1 MNYKNR
7 NTMKKNKLVYV
18 LGALLSMGVVSCDL
32 TEKPT
37 SFYEMDTYFTTADKA
52 KMAVIGIYDC
62 LAAEGSYGQYVMP
75 FASSDD
81 MYMVRGTATGDG
93 TRRDISHYALTSSN
107 TWVASV
113 WNYIYE
119 GIDRANTAIAGIEK
133 MPGYENSDELKEL
146 VAQAR
151 FLRAFLAFD
160 LVRYWGDVPFKTTS
174 TGSFGDTA
182 QPRTER
188 EKIYDQII
196 IDLDFA
202 KIHLKPGNEV
212 ASSEV
217 PCRGAARALLMRVY
231 LQRAGYSL
239 DRTTRTLTRPDDATR
254 KNYFDAVIEEWKAFG
269 TEGYHNFYGA
279 GYEELFK
286 NYSKLVLNNQESL
299 WEIAFEPNNG
309 QKDNAGYWATYN
321 GPLVDAPDAGSGAAN
336 QNFFGRANAFFI
348 VLPYWGDFYDDNDVR
363 RDVNFVDYVY
373 RWVKKDKAQVKM
385 SVCQEISKNMY
396 RYPGKWRREWMAPG
410 FVDPNHTGVN
420 YCPLRYA
427 DVVLMAAE
435 AYNEINDTP
444 KAWELLNDVRARAH
458 ATEINSSN
466 YASLMKAPKVYDLPF
481 ISDGDEAGKFRTALY
496 WERAFETAYE
506 GQRKFDL
513 IRWGVLGDALR
524 AAQTYIEGWEEGANL
539 FKDVDKNGKPTKLEE
554 GESPA
559 VWDPVVWATQ
569 NYVAGHNFVDGKHEL
584 LPIPLAEIQSNA
596 QLNGENNP
604 DRKSTRLNSS
614 HTDISRMPSS
624 A

>member
-1 MNYKNR
+1 
-7 NTMKKNKLVYV
+7 MKKNKLVYV

-107 TWVASV
+107 TWVASA

-604 DRKSTRLNSS
+604 GYE
-614 HTDISRMPSS
+614 
-624 A
+624 

>member
-1 MNYKNR
+1 
-7 NTMKKNKLVYV
+7 MKKNKLVYV

-385 SVCQEISKNMY
+385 SVCQEISKNVY

-604 DRKSTRLNSS
+604 GYE
-614 HTDISRMPSS
+614 
-624 A
+624 

>member
-1 MNYKNR
+1 
-7 NTMKKNKLVYV
+7 MKKNKLVYV

-239 DRTTRTLTRPDDATR
+239 DRTIRTLTRPDDATR

-604 DRKSTRLNSS
+604 GYE
-614 HTDISRMPSS
+614 
-624 A
+624 

>member
-1 MNYKNR
+1 
-7 NTMKKNKLVYV
+7 MKKNKLIYV
-18 LGALLSMGVVSCDL
+18 LGALLSMGMVSCDL

-119 GIDRANTAIAGIEK
+119 GIDRANTAITGIEK
-133 MPGYENSDELKEL
+133 MPDYENSDELKEL

-202 KIHLKPGNEV
+202 KTHLKPGNEV

-466 YASLMKAPKVYDLPF
+466 YASLMKAHKVYDLPF

-604 DRKSTRLNSS
+604 GYE
-614 HTDISRMPSS
+614 
-624 A
+624 

>member
-1 MNYKNR
+1 
-7 NTMKKNKLVYV
+7 MKKNKLVYV

-239 DRTTRTLTRPDDATR
+239 DRTTCTLTRPDDATR

-396 RYPGKWRREWMAPG
+396 RYPGKWRREWMALG

-604 DRKSTRLNSS
+604 GYE
-614 HTDISRMPSS
+614 
-624 A
+624 

>member
-1 MNYKNR
+1 
-7 NTMKKNKLVYV
+7 MKKNKLVYV

-559 VWDPVVWATQ
+559 VWDPVVWAIQ

-604 DRKSTRLNSS
+604 GYE
-614 HTDISRMPSS
+614 
-624 A
+624 

>member
-1 MNYKNR
+1 
-7 NTMKKNKLVYV
+7 MKKNKLVYV

-133 MPGYENSDELKEL
+133 MPDYENSDELKEL

-231 LQRAGYSL
+231 LQRAGYRL

-604 DRKSTRLNSS
+604 GYE
-614 HTDISRMPSS
+614 
-624 A
+624 

>member
-1 MNYKNR
+1 
-7 NTMKKNKLVYV
+7 MKKNKLVYV

-188 EKIYDQII
+188 AKIYDQII

-286 NYSKLVLNNQESL
+286 NYSKLVLNNHESL

-604 DRKSTRLNSS
+604 GYE
-614 HTDISRMPSS
+614 
-624 A
+624 

>member
-1 MNYKNR
+1 
-7 NTMKKNKLVYV
+7 
-18 LGALLSMGVVSCDL
+18 
-32 TEKPT
+32 
-37 SFYEMDTYFTTADKA
+37 
-52 KMAVIGIYDC
+52 MAVIGIYDC

-466 YASLMKAPKVYDLPF
+466 YASLLKAPKVYDLPF

-604 DRKSTRLNSS
+604 GYE
-614 HTDISRMPSS
+614 
-624 A
+624 

>member
-604 DRKSTRLNSS
+604 GYEFLLYSFVKNRQQLLL
-614 HTDISRMPSS
+614 PC
-624 A
+624 

>member
-584 LPIPLAEIQSNA
+584 LPIPLAEIQS
-596 QLNGENNP
+596 L
-604 DRKSTRLNSS
+604 SLI
-614 HTDISRMPSS
+614 HI
-624 A
+624 

>member
-1 MNYKNR
+1 
-7 NTMKKNKLVYV
+7 MKKNKLVYV

-239 DRTTRTLTRPDDATR
+239 DRTTRTLTRPADATR

-604 DRKSTRLNSS
+604 GYE
-614 HTDISRMPSS
+614 
-624 A
+624 

>member
-1 MNYKNR
+1 
-7 NTMKKNKLVYV
+7 MKKNKLVYV

-37 SFYEMDTYFTTADKA
+37 SFYEMGTYFTTADKA

-133 MPGYENSDELKEL
+133 MPDYENSDELKEL

-202 KIHLKPGNEV
+202 KTHLKPGNEV

-604 DRKSTRLNSS
+604 GYE
-614 HTDISRMPSS
+614 
-624 A
+624 

>member
-1 MNYKNR
+1 
-7 NTMKKNKLVYV
+7 MKKNKLVYV
-18 LGALLSMGVVSCDL
+18 LGALLSVGVVSCDL

-604 DRKSTRLNSS
+604 GYE
-614 HTDISRMPSS
+614 
-624 A
+624 

>member
-1 MNYKNR
+1 
-7 NTMKKNKLVYV
+7 MKKNKLVYV

-513 IRWGVLGDALR
+513 IRCGDLGDALR
-524 AAQTYIEGWEEGANL
+524 AAQKYNEGWEEGANL

-604 DRKSTRLNSS
+604 GYE
-614 HTDISRMPSS
+614 
-624 A
+624 

>member
-396 RYPGKWRREWMAPG
+396 RYPGKWRREWMALG

-604 DRKSTRLNSS
+604 GYE
-614 HTDISRMPSS
+614 
-624 A
+624 

>member
-1 MNYKNR
+1 
-7 NTMKKNKLVYV
+7 MKKNKLVYV

-596 QLNGENNP
+596 QLNGEN
-604 DRKSTRLNSS
+604 KYTLE
-614 HTDISRMPSS
+614 
-624 A
+624 

>member
-1 MNYKNR
+1 
-7 NTMKKNKLVYV
+7 MKKNKLVYV

-119 GIDRANTAIAGIEK
+119 GIDSANTAIAGIEK

-604 DRKSTRLNSS
+604 GYE
-614 HTDISRMPSS
+614 
-624 A
+624 

>member
-1 MNYKNR
+1 
-7 NTMKKNKLVYV
+7 MKKNKLVYV

-196 IDLDFA
+196 IVCFA

-559 VWDPVVWATQ
+559 VWDPVVWGNT
-569 NYVAGHNFVDGKHEL
+569 KL
-584 LPIPLAEIQSNA
+584 CRRS
-596 QLNGENNP
+596 
-604 DRKSTRLNSS
+604 
-614 HTDISRMPSS
+614 
-624 A
+624 

>member
-1 MNYKNR
+1 
-7 NTMKKNKLVYV
+7 MKKNKLVYV
-18 LGALLSMGVVSCDL
+18 LGALLSMGMVSCDL

-119 GIDRANTAIAGIEK
+119 GIDRANTAITGIEK
-133 MPGYENSDELKEL
+133 MPDYENSDELKEL

-202 KIHLKPGNEV
+202 KTHLKPGNEV

-554 GESPA
+554 GESSA

-604 DRKSTRLNSS
+604 GYE
-614 HTDISRMPSS
+614 
-624 A
+624 

>member
-1 MNYKNR
+1 MNSKNR

-604 DRKSTRLNSS
+604 GYE
-614 HTDISRMPSS
+614 
-624 A
+624 

>member
-1 MNYKNR
+1 
-7 NTMKKNKLVYV
+7 MKKNKLVYV

-396 RYPGKWRREWMAPG
+396 RYPGKWRREWMALG

-569 NYVAGHNFVDGKHEL
+569 NYVAGAL
-584 LPIPLAEIQSNA
+584 LGI
-596 QLNGENNP
+596 
-604 DRKSTRLNSS
+604 
-614 HTDISRMPSS
+614 
-624 A
+624 

>member
-1 MNYKNR
+1 
-7 NTMKKNKLVYV
+7 MKKNKLVYV

-373 RWVKKDKAQVKM
+373 RWVKKNKAQVKM

-604 DRKSTRLNSS
+604 GYE
-614 HTDISRMPSS
+614 
-624 A
+624 

>member
-239 DRTTRTLTRPDDATR
+239 DRTTRTLTCPDDATR

-604 DRKSTRLNSS
+604 GYE
-614 HTDISRMPSS
+614 
-624 A
+624 

>member
-1 MNYKNR
+1 MNSKNR

-18 LGALLSMGVVSCDL
+18 LGALLSMGMVSCDL

-119 GIDRANTAIAGIEK
+119 GIDRANTAITGIEK
-133 MPGYENSDELKEL
+133 MPDYENSDELKEL

-202 KIHLKPGNEV
+202 KTHLKPGNEV

-604 DRKSTRLNSS
+604 GYE
-614 HTDISRMPSS
+614 
-624 A
+624 

>member
-1 MNYKNR
+1 
-7 NTMKKNKLVYV
+7 MKKNKLVYV

-188 EKIYDQII
+188 ETIYDQII

-604 DRKSTRLNSS
+604 GYE
-614 HTDISRMPSS
+614 
-624 A
+624 

>member
-37 SFYEMDTYFTTADKA
+37 SFYEMDTYFTTSDKA

-604 DRKSTRLNSS
+604 GYE
-614 HTDISRMPSS
+614 
-624 A
+624 

>member
-1 MNYKNR
+1 
-7 NTMKKNKLVYV
+7 MKKNKLVYV

-396 RYPGKWRREWMAPG
+396 RYPGKWRREWMALG

-524 AAQTYIEGWEEGANL
+524 AAQTYTEGWEEGANL

-604 DRKSTRLNSS
+604 GYE
-614 HTDISRMPSS
+614 
-624 A
+624 

>member
-133 MPGYENSDELKEL
+133 MPDYENSDELKEL

-254 KNYFDAVIEEWKAFG
+254 KNYFDAGIEEWKAFG

-604 DRKSTRLNSS
+604 GYE
-614 HTDISRMPSS
+614 
-624 A
+624 

>member
-396 RYPGKWRREWMAPG
+396 RYPGKWRREWMALG

-604 DRKSTRLNSS
+604 R
-614 HTDISRMPSS
+614 
-624 A
+624 

>member
-133 MPGYENSDELKEL
+133 MPDYENSDELREL

-151 FLRAFLAFD
+151 FLRAFWAFD

-604 DRKSTRLNSS
+604 GYE
-614 HTDISRMPSS
+614 
-624 A
+624 

>member
-1 MNYKNR
+1 
-7 NTMKKNKLVYV
+7 MKKNKLVYV

-202 KIHLKPGNEV
+202 KIHLKPVNEV

-604 DRKSTRLNSS
+604 GYE
-614 HTDISRMPSS
+614 
-624 A
+624 

>member
-1 MNYKNR
+1 
-7 NTMKKNKLVYV
+7 MKKNKLVYV

-286 NYSKLVLNNQESL
+286 KYSKLVLNNQESL

-604 DRKSTRLNSS
+604 GYE
-614 HTDISRMPSS
+614 
-624 A
+624 

>member
-254 KNYFDAVIEEWKAFG
+254 KNYFDAVIEGWKAFG

-348 VLPYWGDFYDDNDVR
+348 VLPYWGDFYYDNDVR

-604 DRKSTRLNSS
+604 GYE
-614 HTDISRMPSS
+614 
-624 A
+624 

>member
-1 MNYKNR
+1 
-7 NTMKKNKLVYV
+7 MKKNKLVYV

-286 NYSKLVLNNQESL
+286 NYSKLALNNQESL

-604 DRKSTRLNSS
+604 GYE
-614 HTDISRMPSS
+614 
-624 A
+624 

>member
-1 MNYKNR
+1 
-7 NTMKKNKLVYV
+7 MKKNKLVYV
-18 LGALLSMGVVSCDL
+18 LGALLSMDVVSCDL

-396 RYPGKWRREWMAPG
+396 RYPGKWRREWMALG

-604 DRKSTRLNSS
+604 GYE
-614 HTDISRMPSS
+614 
-624 A
+624 

>member
-1 MNYKNR
+1 
-7 NTMKKNKLVYV
+7 MKKNKLVYV

-133 MPGYENSDELKEL
+133 MPDYENSDELKEL

-188 EKIYDQII
+188 EKIYDRII

-202 KIHLKPGNEV
+202 KTHLKPGNEV

-604 DRKSTRLNSS
+604 GYE
-614 HTDISRMPSS
+614 
-624 A
+624 

>member
-1 MNYKNR
+1 M
-7 NTMKKNKLVYV
+7 

-604 DRKSTRLNSS
+604 GYE
-614 HTDISRMPSS
+614 
-624 A
+624 

>member
-1 MNYKNR
+1 
-7 NTMKKNKLVYV
+7 MKKNKLVYV

-373 RWVKKDKAQVKM
+373 RWVKKEKAQVKM

-604 DRKSTRLNSS
+604 GYE
-614 HTDISRMPSS
+614 
-624 A
+624 